1 MPSKLVKLPA
11 TAISQPSADAI
22 KNSIFKGV
30 FPENAKVTSV
40 SHVDK
45 QSNDKNKVS
54 NFRLVGVINIF
65 SKINEFAIKISLIQV

>member
-65 SKINEFAIKISLIQV
+65 SKINEFAIKISLIQF

>member
-1 MPSKLVKLPA
+1 MPSKLVKLPP

-65 SKINEFAIKISLIQV
+65 SKINEFAIKISLIQF

>member
-1 MPSKLVKLPA
+1 MPSKLVKLPP

-54 NFRLVGVINIF
+54 NFRLVGVFF
-65 SKINEFAIKISLIQV
+65 SKINEFAIKISLIQF

>member
-1 MPSKLVKLPA
+1 MKLPA

-65 SKINEFAIKISLIQV
+65 LK